1 MSTFSYSQCA
11 GLLVG
16 LLVAMIPY
24 VTVAMVIILLFSI
37 VIIQKMKI
45 CNCAPGATC
54 NAGKILAI
62 YRHNHENKIFY
73 YYFIGYHR

>member
-16 LLVAMIPY
+16 LLVAVIPY
-24 VTVAMVIILLFSI
+24 VTVAMVVILLFSI
-37 VIIQKMKI
+37 VIIQRMKI
-45 CNCAPGATC
+45 CNCAPGAS
-54 NAGKILAI
+54 AGKILAI